1 MTALARF
8 EKTWTE
14 ALHRYAAWQA
24 AKAATGSNNTTKR
37 RSLSGQGKG
46 GGGGGGSSDSGSGKS
61 AGGSA
66 ASSGAGGSGKSAGG
80 SSGAG
85 GSGKSAGGSA
95 AGSGATQQP
104 TSSPT
109 VVNPNDPLGPD
120 YHRVAVFQCPNSY
133 ACPNQIIGN
142 VSSIIRADL
151 DPDLDLEDVRI
162 AHDLDAHI
170 INFH

>member
-46 GGGGGGSSDSGSGKS
+46 GGGGGGSSDS
-61 AGGSA
+61 
-66 ASSGAGGSGKSAGG
+66 
-80 SSGAG
+80 